1 MAAGGTVM
9 AHSSVLLIALG
20 VLFLTALALERL
32 GRIVH
37 VPRVTLLIL
46 LGVALGPPGFDVLP
60 LDIDGANDLYAPT
73 ALTMVAFLLG
83 GALDRETLAA
93 HGRDILVL
101 SIVVVIVSGVVVSAG
116 LLLVGAPLVVALLLG
131 AISAATDP
139 AATSDVVQE
148 SGRVGPFSRRLLG
161 IVAIDDAWGLIYF
174 SLALTAASVSI
185 GHAAGDALLLG
196 LYEVGG
202 AILLGAAIG
211 LPAAYLTG
219 RLKPGEPTLV
229 EALGV
234 VFLTAGAAL
243 YLDLSFLLAGM
254 VCGAIIVNVARH
266 HERPFNEIGH
276 IEWPF
281 LLLFFVMAGASL
293 DFAALWSVGPLALAY
308 VCLRAV
314 GRILG
319 GLAGG
324 ALIHARP
331 REGLLFGMSLMP
343 QAGVAIGMALV
354 AAERF
359 PEYGD
364 AILATTIASTIVFE
378 VVGPILTQQAI
389 RRSGDVVAVTR
400 RD

>member
-1 MAAGGTVM
+1 MAESYTV
-9 AHSSVLLIALG
+9 LIALG
-20 VLFLTALALERL
+20 VLFLGGLALERV

-46 LGVALGPPGFDVLP
+46 LGVALGPPVLDILP
-60 LDIDGANDLYAPT
+60 LDIDEASVLYAPT

-83 GALDRETLAA
+83 GALDRETLVA

-101 SIVVVIVSGVVVSAG
+101 SIAVVIVSGIVVSVG
-116 LLLVGAPLVVALLLG
+116 LFLVGAPLVVALLLG

-139 AATSDVVQE
+139 AATSDVVQQ

-174 SLALTAASVSI
+174 SVALTAANVSV

-202 AILLGAAIG
+202 AIVLGIAVG

-219 RLKPGEPTLV
+219 RIKPGEPTLI

-234 VFLTAGAAL
+234 VFLTAGTAL

-254 VCGAIIVNVARH
+254 VCGAIVVNVARH

-293 DFAALWSVGPLALAY
+293 DLDALGGVGPLAIAY
-308 VCLRAV
+308 ICLRGT

-324 ALIHARP
+324 RLIRARP
-331 REGLLFGMSLMP
+331 RQGLLFGMSLMP

-354 AAERF
+354 AMERF
-359 PEYGD
+359 PDHGE
-364 AILATTIASTIVFE
+364 AILAATIASTIVFE
-378 VVGPILTQQAI
+378 MIGPVLTQFAI
-389 RRSGDVVAVTR
+389 RRSGDAVVVHR
-400 RD
+400 NE